1 MSTIIKLYL
10 MNILGATEEM
20 ARVIICQAAH
30 ESAFWSS
37 NVYEHSNNM
46 FGMKTHNRKVKYKND
61 NSLNYK
67 GYATYIN
74 YQGSLED
81 IVNWL
86 KKHKIFNSVT
96 SIPEYVVAIRQKGY
110 FEASEEEYRTGMLN
124 AYKKLFPESW
134 GKYNV
139 L

>member
-1 MSTIIKLYL
+1 MNSIIRLYL
-10 MNILGATEEM
+10 INILGASEEM

-30 ESAFWSS
+30 ESAFWTS

-46 FGMKTHNRKVKYKND
+46 FGMKTHGRKVKYKND

-74 YQGSLED
+74 YQGSVED
-81 IVNWL
+81 VVDWL
-86 KKHKIFNSVT
+86 KRRKIFNSVT
-96 SIPEYVVAIRQKGY
+96 SIPEYVSAIRKAGY
-110 FEASEEEYRTGMLN
+110 FEAPEEEYKNGMLN
-124 AYKKLFPESW
+124 AYKRLYPESW
-134 GKYNV
+134 HKYNG